1 MAGCKSSTKQGT
13 DLSEIN
19 SITKRCSCCLL
30 LLSMMSVNKL
40 LAVEAVLL
48 SGELTYLDIQL
59 KKSCSSDLLL
69 SVLPAGIGH
78 WVVLGLAGFIGRVHH
93 PLASTAA
100 LALTETNDHA
110 RHFSNLF
117 DIYSQGLGLEPNKDL
132 IRTCKDQ
139 YSIL

>member
-1 MAGCKSSTKQGT
+1 M
-13 DLSEIN
+13 ENWPIWN
-19 SITKRCSCCLL
+19 IY
-30 LLSMMSVNKL
+30 NKK
-40 LAVEAVLL
+40 E
-48 SGELTYLDIQL
+48 EE
-59 KKSCSSDLLL
+59 KSCSSDLLL

-78 WVVLGLAGFIGRVHH
+78 WVVLGLAGFVGRVHH

-100 LALTETNDHA
+100 LALTETNDHV

-117 DIYSQGLGLEPNKDL
+117 DIYSQGLGLEPNKDF

>member
-1 MAGCKSSTKQGT
+1 MENWPIWIHNLKK
-13 DLSEIN
+13 
-19 SITKRCSCCLL
+19 K
-30 LLSMMSVNKL
+30 KK
-40 LAVEAVLL
+40 
-48 SGELTYLDIQL
+48 

-93 PLASTAA
+93 PLASAAA

-139 YSIL
+139 YSIFKDCRNS